1 MLIPD
6 SASEIKKT
14 MSEFLSQGINIEE
27 FVSNPTPI
35 KGVSTSITG
44 FVGLAE
50 YGPVGGLPVLVRNFN
65 EFKKIFGGYLSK
77 EQFGKFRF
85 LAYAVEH
92 YFANGGKCCYI
103 SRVVPKDAK
112 PWSCTLEGRQL
123 KLIAKSPGV
132 WGNKLRVSF
141 TPLLHDKL
149 DIRIGYVDTDI
160 AE

>member
-50 YGPVGGLPVLVRNFN
+50 YGPVG
-65 EFKKIFGGYLSK
+65 
-77 EQFGKFRF
+77 
-85 LAYAVEH
+85 LA
-92 YFANGGKCCYI
+92 GT
-103 SRVVPKDAK
+103 
-112 PWSCTLEGRQL
+112 CTEL
-123 KLIAKSPGV
+123 
-132 WGNKLRVSF
+132 
-141 TPLLHDKL
+141 
-149 DIRIGYVDTDI
+149 
-160 AE
+160 